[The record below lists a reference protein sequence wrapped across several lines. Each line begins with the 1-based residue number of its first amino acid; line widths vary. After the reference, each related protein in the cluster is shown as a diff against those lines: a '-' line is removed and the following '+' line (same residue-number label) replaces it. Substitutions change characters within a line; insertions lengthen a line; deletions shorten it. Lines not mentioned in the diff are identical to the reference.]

1 MKKVTKSGFYK
12 SNNFDII
19 RLFAALQVVIVLL
32 IEHFHAG
39 SLMWFSSLIAIF
51 PGVPIFFFISGFLIS
66 AAWERNPDVKMFAL
80 NRLYRIFPGLWVCVL
95 ISALTLLF
103 YDFSL
108 VSHNLSTFFF
118 WILTQATLFQAWNPA
133 FLRGYGIGVV
143 NGSLWTIAVEISFY
157 VFVPILFLG
166 QKFLKIKMDLL
177 LTCIIIASFTLN
189 YYCESEY
196 SAAFLNDFTRKM
208 IFITPLPWIG
218 MFCVGILFNRNIELI
233 YNLTA
238 GRFIYTILFF
248 LLISSIPFWSSSTI
262 FVRFGNSIGIFNYI
276 VLCFLIMST
285 AFSNRSLSDRIL
297 RRNDISYGIYIY
309 HQPILNLVIELGFQE
324 IFGVIVC
331 LCFTIIIA
339 VASWIFIEQPT
350 LHFKKVSLHLETE
363 LCDGKS

>member
-1 MKKVTKSGFYK
+1 MIEASKSGYYK

-19 RLFAALQVVIVLL
+19 RLFAALQVVIVHL
-32 IEHFHAG
+32 IEHFHAV
-39 SLMWFSSLIAIF
+39 SLAWFSSIISIF

-66 AAWERNPDVKMFAL
+66 AAWERNPDLKVFAL
-80 NRLYRIFPGLWVCVL
+80 NRIYRIFPGLWVCVL
-95 ISALTLLF
+95 FSAITLAF
-103 YDFSL
+103 YDISL
-108 VSHNLSTFFF
+108 ICDNLSNFIL
-118 WILTQATLFQAWNPA
+118 WIFTQATLFQAWNPA

-157 VFVPILFLG
+157 VFSPILFLV
-166 QKFLKIKMDLL
+166 QKFPKIKMDVL

-189 YYCESEY
+189 YYCQSDYSSGFLSEF
-196 SAAFLNDFTRKM
+196 SRKI

-218 MFCVGILFNRNIELI
+218 MFCVGILFNRHIEFL

-238 GRFIYTILFF
+238 GRFIYIVLFF
-248 LLISSIPFWSSSTI
+248 ILISSIPFWYSSTI
-262 FVRFGNSIGIFNYI
+262 FVRLGNSIGIFNYI

-309 HQPILNLVIELGFQE
+309 HQPILNLLIVLGFQE
-324 IFGVIVC
+324 ILGLIIC

-339 VASWIFIEQPT
+339 VASWNFVEQPA
-350 LHFKKVSLHLETE
+350 LHFKKVSLHL
-363 LCDGKS
+363 